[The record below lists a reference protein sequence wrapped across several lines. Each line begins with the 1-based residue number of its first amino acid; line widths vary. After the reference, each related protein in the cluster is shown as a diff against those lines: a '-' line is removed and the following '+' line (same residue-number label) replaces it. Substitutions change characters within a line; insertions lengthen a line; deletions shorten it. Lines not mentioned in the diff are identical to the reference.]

1 MCTTWLAG
9 RVCRRA
15 GSGFFPR
22 LSRSWHSRCFVRFDA
37 HALLDGRYMAD
48 NTASL
53 LYPRDHKVPLRVAAA
68 SRVFWVQLFLQ
79 ERPSPLPIPPFAF
92 SFSSLICF
100 DVASQLQLSRTAIT
114 SSTPP
119 DSSHRSPCF
128 QQASMTPHASPVP

>member
-68 SRVFWVQLFLQ
+68 SRAFWVQLLLQ
-79 ERPSPLPIPPFAF
+79 ERPSPSYPPVCFLFLFSHLFRRCLTAPVISHSDNVIHPPTLPIGHLA
-92 SFSSLICF
+92 SSR
-100 DVASQLQLSRTAIT
+100 LQ
-114 SSTPP
+114 
-119 DSSHRSPCF
+119 
-128 QQASMTPHASPVP
+128 